1 MSPADDEQM
10 VNIRQAM
17 ASPDIPHIYFNGFIN
32 AVGSSDVTVL
42 LQNNGNFNA
51 TLNMSFTMAKSLSRK
66 LKLIID
72 DLEKNSGNPIMDTDE
87 VAAALALGKEEK

>member
-1 MSPADDEQM
+1 MSPVDDQQM

-72 DLEKNSGNPIMDTDE
+72 DLEKNSGNPIP
-87 VAAALALGKEEK
+87 ASA